1 LAAGDGAAIAAR
13 GSLFLPSSGAPMNA
27 AMPFDPEQ
35 LRRYDRPGPRYTS
48 YPAAPH
54 FTATFGAPELRA
66 YAARSNALAGKRPLS
81 LYVHVPFCFS
91 PCFYC
96 GCNRVITRDLTR
108 GEHYADDLLTEIRLL
123 APHFDPAR
131 EVVQLHLGGGTP
143 NFLAE
148 ETLERLIAG
157 AGRVFRLS
165 DAADRDFSIE
175 LDPRSLPGPP
185 TRYAAT
191 LARLGFNRASLGV
204 QDFDPDVQRAVN
216 RMQSV
221 EETLDLID
229 ACRDQGF
236 RSINVDLIY
245 GLPGQTP
252 ERFQRTL
259 RTVMSARP
267 DRIAVYGYAHLPALF
282 KAQRRIDPT
291 RLPGAAARLDLLRL
305 AIEELS
311 ADGYR
316 YIGMDHFALP
326 DDELVHAQ
334 ERGGLQRNFMG
345 YTTHADC
352 DLIGVG
358 ASAISHIA
366 DSYSQ
371 NFRELGSWKAALEE
385 SRLPVWRG
393 LALTFDDRVRG
404 AVIGQLMCQ
413 GVIDAAAIQRHYGI
427 DFAAYFA
434 EAMEQLRALTDDGLV
449 RMAHG
454 EIAATSVGRLL
465 LRNIAMC
472 FDRYLAAPAPAAG
485 SVPLSRAV

>member
-1 LAAGDGAAIAAR
+1 MSLDAG
-13 GSLFLPSSGAPMNA
+13 L
-27 AMPFDPEQ
+27 

-48 YPAAPH
+48 YPTAPQFSAA
-54 FTATFGAPELRA
+54 FGVRELSA
-66 YAARSNALAGKRPLS
+66 YAARSNALPGPRPLS

-108 GEHYADDLLTEIRLL
+108 GERYADDLLDEIGL
-123 APHFDPAR
+123 AAALFDPGR

-143 NFLAE
+143 NFLGS

-157 AGRVFRLS
+157 VGRAFRLS
-165 DAADRDFSIE
+165 DAANRDFSIE
-175 LDPRSLPGPP
+175 LDPRSLPEQPA
-185 TRYAAT
+185 RYAAA

-204 QDFDPDVQRAVN
+204 QDFDPGVQRAVN
-216 RMQSV
+216 RVQSV
-221 EETLDLID
+221 EETLNLID

-252 ERFQRTL
+252 EAFRRTL
-259 RTVMSARP
+259 RTVMAARP
-267 DRIAVYGYAHLPALF
+267 DRIAVYGYAHLPTLF
-282 KAQRRIDPT
+282 KAQRRIDPAA
-291 RLPGAAARLDLLRL
+291 LPDAAARIELLRL

-311 ADGYR
+311 ADGYA

-326 DDELVHAQ
+326 GDELVEAQ
-334 ERGGLQRNFMG
+334 ERGGLHRNFMG

-371 NFRELGSWKAALEE
+371 NFRDLKAWKAAVDER
-385 SRLPVWRG
+385 RLPLWRG
-393 LALTFDDRVRG
+393 LALTFDDRVRA
-404 AVIGQLMCQ
+404 AVIGQLMCH
-413 GVIDAAAIQRHYGI
+413 GVIDTVAVQRQYGI

-434 EAMEQLRALTDDGLV
+434 EALAQLEPLAADGLV
-449 RMAHG
+449 RMAQG
-454 EIAATSVGRLL
+454 EIAATSTGRLL

-472 FDRYLAAPAPAAG
+472 FDRYLAAAPPAAG
-485 SVPLSRAV
+485 AAPLSRAV